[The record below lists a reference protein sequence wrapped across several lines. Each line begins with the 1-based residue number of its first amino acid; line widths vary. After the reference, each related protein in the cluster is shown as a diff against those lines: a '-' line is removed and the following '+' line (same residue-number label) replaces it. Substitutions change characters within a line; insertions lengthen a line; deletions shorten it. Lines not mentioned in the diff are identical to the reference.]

1 MALFLR
7 CWTATRGRAAA
18 AAVAAE
24 SVHYKTA
31 QKEIR
36 MVLEAVVVFFLGV
49 LASRRVKLF
58 LCAAAA

>member
-1 MALFLR
+1 MFLR
-7 CWTATRGRAAA
+7 CWTATRARAAA

-24 SVHYKTA
+24 SEHSKTA

-36 MVLEAVVVFFLGV
+36 MVLEAVVCFFGL
-49 LASRRVKLF
+49 LDSRRVKLF